1 MGLADRIRRVFATVG
16 SNPNTPKDEPRG
28 FGAGVIR
35 RLKLTNN
42 YGNRNYEQ
50 HIGDNRTYMN
60 VYLSDPIVRS
70 LIDLPCLYAVKDGF
84 DIVTASV
91 YGAPIFFLYAFS
103 SAIHF
108 VE

>member
-16 SNPNTPKDEPRG
+16 SNPNTPEDEPRG
-28 FGAGVIR
+28 YGAGVIR

-84 DIVTASV
+84 DIVT
-91 YGAPIFFLYAFS
+91 
-103 SAIHF
+103 
-108 VE
+108 